1 MTQENYN
8 IYLEEYQSQIPEE
21 INLLGKRKQKELVW
35 YRALFYKILFE
46 KNGFSKSKIAKY
58 SNMNH
63 ASVINALNKFPSY
76 FKESDIVF
84 KWVFNL
90 YFVSD
95 KPIIKSFIPKKQET
109 KLEALINTIPEDKI
123 DEIYELVNLRI
134 KSWSWKSKDHC
145 TIIEGY
151 SPMTHTF

>member
-1 MTQENYN
+1 MTIENYN
-8 IYLEEYQSQIPEE
+8 IILEEYQSQIPAEYD
-21 INLLGKRKQKELVW
+21 LLSKTKTKELVW

-46 KNGFSKSKIAKY
+46 KHGFSKTKIAKY

-63 ASVINALNKFPSY
+63 ASVINSLNKFDSY
-76 FKESDIVF
+76 LKESDIVF
-84 KWVFNL
+84 KYVYGL
-90 YFVSD
+90 YYVVE
-95 KPIIKSFIPKKQET
+95 KKKRVFIPKKQET
-109 KLEALINTIPEDKI
+109 KLEALINTIPEDKL

-134 KSWSWKSKDHC
+134 KSWAWKSKDHC